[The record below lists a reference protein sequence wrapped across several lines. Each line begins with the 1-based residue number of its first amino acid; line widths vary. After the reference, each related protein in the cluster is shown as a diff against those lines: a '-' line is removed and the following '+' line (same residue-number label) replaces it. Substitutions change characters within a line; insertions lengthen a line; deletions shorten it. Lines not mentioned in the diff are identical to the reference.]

1 MELDYTQIFA
11 VFVDLI
17 KSAIPVSVFLYLG
30 NIMINFFFS
39 LAFPKFSKGDR

>member
-1 MELDYTQIFA
+1 MELDYMQIFST
-11 VFVDLI
+11 FVDLI
-17 KSAIPVSVFLYLG
+17 KTAMPISVFLYLV

>member
-1 MELDYTQIFA
+1 MELDYMQIFS

-17 KSAIPVSVFLYLG
+17 KKAMPISIFLYLA

-39 LAFPKFSKGDR
+39 LAFPKFFRGDR